1 MKEILEFI
9 RWQWRKWEIWQKGYI
24 IGAFFLGAGVVA
36 PRPYNMYLFAIPMII
51 LFLWCSKWMVW
62 DQLKD
67 SWTKYKTEKQELFT
81 TIKVDLVSLK

>member
-51 LFLWCSKWMVW
+51 LFLWFSKWMVW

-81 TIKVDLVSLK
+81 TIKDSHK

>member
-1 MKEILEFI
+1 MKEILNFI
-9 RWQWRKWEIWQKGYI
+9 RWQWHKWEIWQKGYI

-51 LFLWCSKWMVW
+51 LFLWCSKWMIW

-67 SWTKYKTEKQELFT
+67 SWRKYQTEKQGLFP
-81 TIKVDLVSLK
+81 TIKDSHK